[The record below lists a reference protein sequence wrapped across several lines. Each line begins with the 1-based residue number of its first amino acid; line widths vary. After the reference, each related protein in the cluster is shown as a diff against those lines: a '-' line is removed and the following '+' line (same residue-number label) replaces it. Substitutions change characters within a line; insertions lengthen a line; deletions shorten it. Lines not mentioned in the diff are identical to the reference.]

1 MGYEGQGFV
10 ENTSADGWELVS
22 IKGRHHK
29 IRKNGQTEIIP
40 VHGKDVKI
48 GLLVSILKRTGLEVK
63 K

>member
-1 MGYEGQGFV
+1 MAGNLSLSKEVIIKFV
-10 ENTSADGWELVS
+10 
-22 IKGRHHK
+22 
-29 IRKNGQTEIIP
+29 KNGQIEIIP